1 MEAYYAEIQNGMTK
15 NVHYLVGNTWDDIIA
30 DTFRIKMFN
39 DSREELYEL
48 FPPSIPI
55 LVRFPNRKWEPTNYG
70 CQRYQELKEQ
80 KENKIMQKNIAN
92 QIKDIINNDENME
105 AKWIRLHNY
114 CYDDEYKIFEN
125 NEIDKARQYV
135 NINDNEIN
143 YNTKYFIINDDRTL
157 TQYSDE
163 HAAYLDN
170 VYSDDIQDSI
180 ANTLAKE
187 FIKQSDLTSFLQN
200 KIFEGK

>member
-1 MEAYYAEIQNGMTK
+1 MEAYYAEIQN
-15 NVHYLVGNTWDDIIA
+15 
-30 DTFRIKMFN
+30 
-39 DSREELYEL
+39 EELKIYII
-48 FPPSIPI
+48 S
-55 LVRFPNRKWEPTNYG
+55 
-70 CQRYQELKEQ
+70 
-80 KENKIMQKNIAN
+80 KENEIMQKETAN
-92 QIKDIINNDENME
+92 RIKEIINNDEDYE
-105 AKWIRLHNY
+105 SKWIRLHNY

-125 NEIDKARQYV
+125 NEIDKARQYA
-135 NINDNEIN
+135 NIDENEIN

-170 VYSDDIQDSI
+170 VYSDDIQDTI

>member
-1 MEAYYAEIQNGMTK
+1 MQKETAN
-15 NVHYLVGNTWDDIIA
+15 
-30 DTFRIKMFN
+30 RIK
-39 DSREELYEL
+39 E
-48 FPPSIPI
+48 
-55 LVRFPNRKWEPTNYG
+55 
-70 CQRYQELKEQ
+70 
-80 KENKIMQKNIAN
+80 
-92 QIKDIINNDENME
+92 IINNDEDYE
-105 AKWIRLHNY
+105 SKWICLHNY

-125 NEIDKARQYV
+125 NEIDKARQYA
-135 NINDNEIN
+135 NIDENEIN

-170 VYSDDIQDSI
+170 VYSDDIQDTI

>member
-1 MEAYYAEIQNGMTK
+1 MIKAYYAEIQNEELK
-15 NVHYLVGNTWDDIIA
+15 NIHYLVGNTWDEIIS
-30 DTFRIKMFN
+30 DTFRHRIFS
-39 DSREELYEL
+39 DSKQELYES
-48 FPPSIPI
+48 FPPAPPVLINKDGLWKST
-55 LVRFPNRKWEPTNYG
+55 KYG
-70 CQRYQELKEQ
+70 CQKYEELKDK
-80 KENKIMQKNIAN
+80 KESEIMQKETAN
-92 QIKDIINNDENME
+92 RIKEIINNDEDYE
-105 AKWIRLHNY
+105 SKWIRLHNY

-125 NEIDKARQYV
+125 NEIDKARQYA
-135 NINDNEIN
+135 NIDKNEIN

-170 VYSDDIQDSI
+170 VYSDDIQDTI